1 MYILRIFNEFE
12 IAAVSFAVGFP
23 LMVLHRRRGR
33 SEREY
38 VGKRVGMQIA
48 RTNTVIQKRRV
59 KSMEVIDTDGVG
71 NPARVSCT
79 GCVVCLYVR
88 KGPCMFFQV
97 STGERN

>member
-48 RTNTVIQKRRV
+48 RKPSTCLLHRV
-59 KSMEVIDTDGVG
+59 HCLSLCQEGAMHVFSSEHWGEKLSTDQM
-71 NPARVSCT
+71 N
-79 GCVVCLYVR
+79 
-88 KGPCMFFQV
+88 Q
-97 STGERN
+97 